1 MFESFWKK
9 EQKDQTPTSP
19 FSSPKEKILT
29 EGEIEEKRALG
40 GGHKY
45 NRLC

>member
-1 MFESFWKK
+1 MNQALAIEKTQMTEIVF
-9 EQKDQTPTSP
+9 P

-40 GGHKY
+40 GA
-45 NRLC
+45 